1 MLNIILNYNEILT
14 LIIAALALLITYSV
28 FKSNER
34 PCIIIYIEPNPF
46 KETVISLVVEN
57 VGRGRAEN
65 IKFTSDRPIPC
76 KAFGITKLNK
86 PRQEFQSG
94 VFKHGIKIFNPQQK
108 IFYDWGQFGGLKEA
122 LENKDLT
129 IKASYKYKHPLNIFK
144 SKMHDI
150 SVINI
155 HELEELPSMQGHTS
169 PILMEIA
176 KSLKTIRVC

>member
-1 MLNIILNYNEILT
+1 MIHH
-14 LIIAALALLITYSV
+14 
-28 FKSNER
+28 
-34 PCIIIYIEPNPF
+34 
-46 KETVISLVVEN
+46 
-57 VGRGRAEN
+57 
-65 IKFTSDRPIPC
+65 
-76 KAFGITKLNK
+76 
-86 PRQEFQSG
+86 Q
-94 VFKHGIKIFNPQQK
+94 IFNPQQK